1 MLIFHMKEEQHVFTG
16 FHFQSWHRGE
26 TRDVRRS
33 FEEQSMHHCP
43 STVINEA
50 GYTMCESNAQV
61 VCTCPRDPSVK
72 TDQSSTCIL
81 YFLVYTQPF
90 IQKMSVYSQ
99 LKLACGVLTASR
111 NTHCHRVLFLLFYR
125 KRSNTVCVSMS
136 VRLQMSLP
144 IKLSRTCVCKDALT
158 LFVYYISGSVS
169 APQFILIC
177 CSCEHIRHLLC
188 ALQCGTI
195 LRTKTHSK
203 IQCFALCTGALFNS
217 TLQFKLITKSSL
229 SRFVYVTDSH
239 THASLSTAKSL
250 ACTVICIF
258 PPRPLQLI

>member
-1 MLIFHMKEEQHVFTG
+1 MSIVFNSSSLICPDRDTINCLHGGREDMLIFHMKEEQHVFTG

-50 GYTMCESNAQV
+50 GYTVCESKAQV
-61 VCTCPRDPSVK
+61 MCTCPRDLSVK
-72 TDQSSTCIL
+72 TDQPSTCIL
-81 YFLVYTQPF
+81 YFSVYTQPF

-158 LFVYYISGSVS
+158 LFVLLY
-169 APQFILIC
+169 FWIC
-177 CSCEHIRHLLC
+177 
-188 ALQCGTI
+188 
-195 LRTKTHSK
+195 
-203 IQCFALCTGALFNS
+203 
-217 TLQFKLITKSSL
+217 
-229 SRFVYVTDSH
+229 
-239 THASLSTAKSL
+239 LSTA
-250 ACTVICIF
+250 IYF
-258 PPRPLQLI
+258 NMLQLWAHPSSPLCIAMWDNTSHQNTLKNPVFCIMHRRALQFNASV